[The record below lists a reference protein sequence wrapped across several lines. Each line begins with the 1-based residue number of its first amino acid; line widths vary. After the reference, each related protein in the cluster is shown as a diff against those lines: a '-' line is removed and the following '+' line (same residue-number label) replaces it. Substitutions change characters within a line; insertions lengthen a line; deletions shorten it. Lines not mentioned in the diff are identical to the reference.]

1 MCIRDVF
8 SDFAAEDAYIFL
20 INWFERFP
28 QYKRREV
35 YIAGESH
42 YVPQLAQLVYHK
54 NKEVKNPTIDFKGF
68 MT

>member
-35 YIAGESH
+35 YIAGESTQM
-42 YVPQLAQLVYHK
+42 VIMFLNWLNLFTIKIRKSRIQL
-54 NKEVKNPTIDFKGF
+54 
-68 MT
+68 